1 MNTKRNMLGLMGGV
15 ALSPLLVVGTGPVA
29 AFAAPGPQANYFPNL
44 VLQSHEG
51 RKLRFYDDVLRGKI
65 VVINMMYTVCTG
77 ICPGN
82 TANLMR
88 VQEMLGSRIGRDI
101 FMVSLTLRP
110 EFDTPKALQ
119 AYVTQY
125 GIKPGWTFLTGKP
138 ADMEIIRRTLGFFD
152 SDPATDRDISQHTG
166 MVRIGNTVRD
176 RWVMTPALASPR
188 QIARTILEM

>member
-82 TANLMR
+82 TANLLR
-88 VQEMLGSRIGRDI
+88 VQEMLGDRVGRDI

-110 EFDTPKALQ
+110 EFDTPRALQ

-138 ADMEIIRRTLGFFD
+138 ADVEIIRRTLGFFD